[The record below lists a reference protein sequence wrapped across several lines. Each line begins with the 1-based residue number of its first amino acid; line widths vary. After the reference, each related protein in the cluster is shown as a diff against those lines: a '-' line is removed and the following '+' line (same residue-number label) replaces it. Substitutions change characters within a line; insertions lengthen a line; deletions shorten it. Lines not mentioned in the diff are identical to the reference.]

1 MRGIARWLVLVIGST
16 GQVHAG
22 FADVV
27 SASAECTL
35 SEGGAARV
43 CRFVVTVRHAD
54 AGWDHYANA
63 WEVLAPDGTLLAT
76 RVLRHPHVGEQPF
89 TRDLPNVEVPPGLTR
104 VRIRARDSLH
114 GFGGS
119 GTLLGLASESPD

>member
-1 MRGIARWLVLVIGST
+1 MLGAA
-16 GQVHAG
+16 GQAQAG
-22 FADVV
+22 AADVV
-27 SASAECTL
+27 SASAECAL
-35 SEGGAARV
+35 PEGGSARV

-89 TRDLPNVEVPPGLTR
+89 TRDLRGVEVPAEIMR

-114 GFGGS
+114 GFGGQE
-119 GTLLGLASESPD
+119 TPVGLSPESPD